1 MNIFI
6 LFGSERNQDKIYKK
20 INILLNFTG
29 KKLSCYQM
37 KESAFVD
44 NSANS
49 PLSKEDI
56 DLIALTNLSASEKH
70 HLRMLAHCLQ
80 CFKSMSKKKP
90 GSLIPVK
97 EEWLEWCLKNPLM
110 LQDDEFVQVM
120 FEQFSG
126 AAIQLERL
134 SNDLKV
140 APLDLTLRNLI
151 DVYLA

>member
-1 MNIFI
+1 M
-6 LFGSERNQDKIYKK
+6 
-20 INILLNFTG
+20 
-29 KKLSCYQM
+29 M
-37 KESAFVD
+37 ESTSND
-44 NSANS
+44 NSTNS

-56 DLIALTNLSASEKH
+56 NLIGLTNLSASEKH

-80 CFKSMSKKKP
+80 CFKSMRKENPK
-90 GSLIPVK
+90 GLIPLK
-97 EEWLEWCLKNPLM
+97 EEWLAWCLQNPIM
-110 LQDDEFVQVM
+110 VKDDEFVQVM

-151 DVYLA
+151 DAYEV

>member
-1 MNIFI
+1 
-6 LFGSERNQDKIYKK
+6 
-20 INILLNFTG
+20 
-29 KKLSCYQM
+29 M

-49 PLSKEDI
+49 PLSQEDI
-56 DLIALTNLSASEKH
+56 DLIALTNLSVSQKH

-80 CFKSMSKKKP
+80 CFKSMSQREK
-90 GSLIPVK
+90 GDLIPLK
-97 EEWLEWCLKNPLM
+97 EEWLDWCLKNPIM
-110 LQDDEFVQVM
+110 MKDDEFVQVM

-140 APLDLTLRNLI
+140 APLDLTLSNLI
-151 DVYLA
+151 EAHGA